1 MEKYFT
7 EEDGKVI
14 LQTIRNT
21 LSVLNSQ
28 DISDEAKLE
37 TSDIQLKAILESLSL
52 SAPEIHPGLGELN
65 LPCYK
70 ESAETGIEDFNSKVK
85 ESQMI
90 CCFAWNSESLL
101 ANHLA
106 RGYKNSNTYSLTIKK
121 IEKAD
126 KEAEKEYKQWSL
138 MSREERAYKIYQV
151 MLDNNDKSGL
161 KAIVAQSLASLLK
174 WDISWLMRKNGRL

>member
-85 ESQMI
+85 ESSD
-90 CCFAWNSESLL
+90 AV
-101 ANHLA
+101 
-106 RGYKNSNTYSLTIKK
+106 K
-121 IEKAD
+121 
-126 KEAEKEYKQWSL
+126 EKEKKYFVGTVKGFIASRWTL
-138 MSREERAYKIYQV
+138 EYCLAMSCFR
-151 MLDNNDKSGL
+151 
-161 KAIVAQSLASLLK
+161 
-174 WDISWLMRKNGRL
+174 